1 MRFNM
6 ASKKKYPSLSP
17 SQRSALTRQ
26 HEAIRADGRKR
37 RQSKATIGSRV
48 SWATRKANLKAAA

>member
-1 MRFNM
+1 M